1 MNGRNAEG
9 GGGERRNSLYRIP
22 HIRSSKIFLILHP
35 EKPGAHIDGLLGTQ
49 IELSCSHHTPT
60 DRFNDIAGV

>member
-1 MNGRNAEG
+1 MCDHRTDSTEFTLVN
-9 GGGERRNSLYRIP
+9 LF
-22 HIRSSKIFLILHP
+22 RSSKIFLICYP
-35 EKPGAHIDGLLGTQ
+35 EKQGAHIDGLLGTQ